1 MAKNKTKFN
10 VVKMTQ
16 IPESYLTKET
26 LKALNGR
33 EAFSD
38 TDTDLDEKIYT
49 GDIFEAIFCEEMENG
64 GNPLS
69 LLRIRD
75 EATLNQLEELAREVV
90 TEYIQITKI

>member
-1 MAKNKTKFN
+1 MTKNKTKFN

-64 GNPLS
+64 GNPL
-69 LLRIRD
+69 RIRD

>member
-1 MAKNKTKFN
+1 MGNNKSKFN
-10 VVKMTQ
+10 VVSMTQ

-38 TDTDLDEKIYT
+38 TDQDLDEKIYT

-64 GNPLS
+64 GSPF
-69 LLRIRD
+69 RIRD
-75 EATLNQLEELAREVV
+75 EATLTQLEELAREVT
-90 TEYIQITKI
+90 TEYVQITKI

>member
-1 MAKNKTKFN
+1 MGNNKSKFN
-10 VVKMTQ
+10 VVSMTQ

-38 TDTDLDEKIYT
+38 TDQDLDEKIYT

-64 GNPLS
+64 GSPF
-69 LLRIRD
+69 RIRD
-75 EATLNQLEELAREVV
+75 EATLLQLEELAREVT
-90 TEYIQITKI
+90 TEYVQITKI